1 MFAANQFPKHSEVEP
16 FESLN
21 PERGVVEVK
30 GTGDDAWVIAESE
43 QVQRYWQRYRQVLV
57 TNYRDFVLIGEDGNG
72 NRVELESYRLAESE
86 ADFWAKAAKPHQ
98 FAEEQ
103 GDRFLEYLKRVMLYA
118 APIVTP
124 ADVAWFLASI
134 ARDAKSRIER
144 HTALPT
150 LTTIRTALEEALGV
164 KFEGEKGDRFF
175 RSTLIQPLFYGVFSA
190 WVQWH
195 KESPLIEVHSFSLL
209 STH

>member
-150 LTTIRTALEEALGV
+150 LTTIRTALEEALGLNSRGKRAIASCV
-164 KFEGEKGDRFF
+164 
-175 RSTLIQPLFYGVFSA
+175 LP
-190 WVQWH
+190 
-195 KESPLIEVHSFSLL
+195 
-209 STH
+209 